1 MKRVGQALLPVAA
14 AWLVLGSGAA
24 GAQAPPPPPVGVSVP
39 LAKRIATWDEFSGH
53 FEAVQSV
60 EVRPRV
66 SGFIEKLH
74 FTDGQLIDAGE
85 PLFTI
90 DQRPFNLAVMVAEA
104 ELTRSKAQVAFQQT
118 EVERAAPL
126 VKSGAVTERDF
137 TQRAANLAIA
147 QAQQQSAEAALEQ
160 AQLNLTWSVVT
171 APISG
176 RISDHKVDVGNLVTA
191 SDTLLT
197 TIVTVDPIQFI
208 FDASESDY
216 LRYQRLNKSGARPSS
231 RDTAN
236 PVLVKLADEDTFTHE
251 GKMDFVDNQINPRSG
266 TIRGRA
272 LFDNEDQ
279 LLLPG
284 VYGRLRLFGGDVDA
298 LLIPDSAVISDQT
311 SKIVFVVGEDGVVA
325 GQEGQARADLGGVAR
340 GRAGSRE
347 DRPGGDRWARQP
359 DGEARRESHP
369 CRSRDQGSLQLA
381 LVRRDEGQRCAYPT
395 SSSIGRSSPP
405 CCRS

>member
-1 MKRVGQALLPVAA
+1 MTRVGKALLPLAA
-14 AWLVLGSGAA
+14 ACLVLGSVTA
-24 GAQAPPPPPVGVSVP
+24 GAQAPPPPPVGVSPP
-39 LAKRIATWDEFSGH
+39 LAKRISTWDEFSGH

-74 FTDGQLIDAGE
+74 YTDGQLINAGD

-90 DQRPFNLAVMVAEA
+90 DQRPFELAVKVAEA
-104 ELTRSKAQVAFQQT
+104 ELARTKAQVSFQET

-147 QAQQQSAEAALEQ
+147 QAQEQSAEAALEQ

-176 RISDHKVDVGNLVTA
+176 RVSDHRVDVGNLVTA
-191 SDTLLT
+191 SETLLT

-216 LRYQRLNKSGARPSS
+216 LRYQRLNKNGARPSS
-231 RDTAN
+231 RETAN
-236 PVLVKLADEDTFTHE
+236 PVRVRLADEDAFTHE
-251 GKMDFVDNQINPRSG
+251 GRMDFVDNQINPRSG

-272 LFDNEDQ
+272 LFDNKDL

-284 VYGRLRLFGGDVDA
+284 VYGRLQLFGGDVDA

-311 SKIVFVVGEDGVVA
+311 SKIVFTVNDDGVVA
-325 GQEGQARADLGGVAR
+325 AKQVKLGPIAEGLRVVESGLEKTDRVVIDGLANPMV
-340 GRAGSRE
+340 
-347 DRPGGDRWARQP
+347 RPGAKVTP
-359 DGEARRESHP
+359 VAAEIKA
-369 CRSRDQGSLQLA
+369 A
-381 LVRRDEGQRCAYPT
+381 AN
-395 SSSIGRSSPP
+395 
-405 CCRS
+405 